1 MSERERKKLIF
12 LQISFSLSLYHV
24 FFGEERKAAN
34 HIFSWFFSL
43 LPFTAN
49 QIEAWKRHFSIEK
62 FCALLLIRIYTH
74 FAVVA
79 LVSML
84 AIWANE
90 SASVIRNNKW
100 RKNVE
105 ANQKAGF
112 DFFIELSFC
121 CAGRLLCEYVQ
132 RNKET
137 LAAYLEI
144 IIKLAFL

>member
-1 MSERERKKLIF
+1 MRERKKLIF
-12 LQISFSLSLYHV
+12 LQISFSLSITSFLEKKEKQPII
-24 FFGEERKAAN
+24 FFLD
-34 HIFSWFFSL
+34 FSL
-43 LPFTAN
+43 SCLLQP
-49 QIEAWKRHFSIEK
+49 IKLRHGKRHFSIEK

-74 FAVVA
+74 FAVVVA
-79 LVSML
+79 LVSACYL
-84 AIWANE
+84 SQWKCKCHPQ
-90 SASVIRNNKW
+90 NKW

-144 IIKLAFL
+144 IKKLAFL